1 MGWGG
6 VSEINVDVGVSVD
19 VGVGVP
25 SDHSTLERARPSST
39 DTVPS
44 RRWLKSPV
52 SQTDRRGNGVQ
63 RVRGG
68 KCAQQQVA
76 EIACKSNRQKG
87 EWGSEGQRGEVC
99 PAAGG

>member
-44 RRWLKSPV
+44 SRWLKSPA

-68 KCAQQQVA
+68 KCAQQKVA
-76 EIACKSNRQKG
+76 EIASQPDSQTVRQ
-87 EWGSEGQRGEVC
+87 
-99 PAAGG
+99 